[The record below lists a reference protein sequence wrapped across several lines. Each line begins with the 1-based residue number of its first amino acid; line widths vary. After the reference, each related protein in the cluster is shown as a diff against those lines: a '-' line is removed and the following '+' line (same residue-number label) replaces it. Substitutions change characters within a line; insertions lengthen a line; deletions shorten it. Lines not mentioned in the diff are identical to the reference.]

1 MHLANFC
8 LLVYLVIYVKESHK
22 IVNKAKIR
30 SLGLEPSA
38 SGEDECHSLWN
49 SSSFSLEEVNLSSH
63 GAFNCLDEAL

>member
-8 LLVYLVIYVKESHK
+8 LLVYLVIYVKESYK

-30 SLGLEPSA
+30 SLGQQPSA
-38 SGEDECHSLWN
+38 SGENEYHSLLN
-49 SSSFSLEEVNLSSH
+49 SSSFSLEEVILSSR